1 MDIGY
6 CYNTRQWWGQTDLMA
21 ASIHQTENG
30 RYVVELHA
38 RSPRWNRDSDYIFS
52 GESSTFIGLQNAIAW
67 AQAKSTIANG
77 WAALAKVS
85 DLEDV
90 LQKREEEAEQEDAL
104 MLAVDEIIAH
114 YESIIRQN
122 TTPDWD
128 AIALVAFDHQG
139 EVLSEIFDTASDLG
153 YSLSGPGLDLLAKE
167 AESLKARLRV
177 EVGERIEA

>member
-6 CYNTRQWWGQTDLMA
+6 CYATRQWWGQTDLMA
-21 ASIHQTENG
+21 ASINQTENG

-38 RSPRWNRDSDYIFS
+38 RNPRRGRDSDYIFT
-52 GESSTFIGLQNAIAW
+52 GESSTFIGLQNAISW
-67 AQAKSTIANG
+67 AQAKSAIANG
-77 WAALAKVS
+77 WATLAKVS

-114 YESIIRQN
+114 YESAIRQN

-128 AIALVAFDHQG
+128 AIALVAFDDQG
-139 EVLSEIFDTASDLG
+139 EVLYEIFDTASDLG

-167 AESLKARLRV
+167 AEALKARLRV

>member
-1 MDIGY
+1 MNIEY
-6 CYNTRQWWGQTDLMA
+6 CYATRQWWGQSDLIA
-21 ASIHQTENG
+21 ASIHQTDSG

-38 RSPRWNRDSDYIFS
+38 RAHQSGPDSDYIFT

-67 AQAKSTIANG
+67 AQAKSAIANG
-77 WAALAKVS
+77 WATLAKVS

-104 MLAVDEIIAH
+104 LLAVNEIIAH
-114 YESIIRQN
+114 YESIIRSN
-122 TTPDWD
+122 TTAEWD
-128 AIALVAFDHQG
+128 AIALVAFDDQG
-139 EVLSEIFDTASDLG
+139 EVIYEVFDTASDLG

-167 AESLKARLRV
+167 AEALKARLRI